1 MQDECQCGKRFS
13 ESLDTKEI
21 HSQMELTIQEEIQS
35 IIFGNKR
42 EILIENNDVLTSEEY
57 FRFLSCFVI

>member
-42 EILIENNDVLTSEEY
+42 EIFN
-57 FRFLSCFVI
+57 